1 MDVFSASVTH
11 THTHI
16 EKQLVLQHFIL
27 WFGAEVIRHLF
38 FCYHLATR
46 PATNSGRLDLQPI
59 CIEKTSTSCKSDLNY
74 C

>member
-38 FCYHLATR
+38 FLLSFSYQASNQLWEIRSA
-46 PATNSGRLDLQPI
+46 ANM
-59 CIEKTSTSCKSDLNY
+59 Y
-74 C
+74 